1 MKTLAIYALE
11 VLACSGVL
19 LAAYTILLDRR
30 VKFRWCRLYLL
41 ASTAAAALIPLLR
54 IPVWPGQVI
63 VATPTV
69 TAPDLADWTAE
80 VLPDAEAH
88 AITPGHLCLGLYLAG
103 ATLILGIMLWQI
115 FRIRRLRRGAEV
127 TRTGKYRI
135 VRTQQEI
142 ASFSFFRTIYIWAA
156 TPAAEMGAILAHESS
171 HIAHRHSL
179 ERIVM
184 ETMKAALWWNPFVWI
199 AARRLTEAEEFEA
212 DSDVLTSGYDRA
224 EYMQTIFKQLFGYS
238 PEIANGLRNS
248 LTKKRF
254 KMMPTQTK
262 SRHSL
267 LRLAGILP
275 ALIGLLCAFSFT
287 TRAAVIVAPATG
299 TGIETA
305 PGQETQNAGD
315 EKKDKTRSVS
325 IEVPS
330 KDKGALSGAIVQ
342 VIGTTQGTVTD
353 TDGHAEIA
361 VPGGSKLMISYP
373 GYEPAT
379 VDTKQHSQKEASVV
393 VLLRTE
399 NKAASS
405 SNQGAA
411 TTEKQVA
418 VTVLK
423 DGEPLPGAVITI
435 KDTQKGVVTDK
446 SGHAEIYAPQGSIL
460 TVTYVG
466 CKPYL
471 LEVGEAAR
479 QFAGIPLESETPGTP
494 VLSAEIGKPLWV
506 VDGIEVAPDFINK
519 LDPNRIENIT
529 VLKDQSAVATYGQEA
544 RNGVVIITTKGDT
557 ALPARPENAR
567 QEHGKA
573 TTQAEAH
580 DEAIRETGETEDD
593 QPFLIAETMPL
604 FPMQEGG
611 NPGYGDLNTFR
622 AWVQKNIKYPAEAF
636 RNGEQGR
643 VVLSFVVEKDGSVS
657 NIQILQTPG
666 KAFSEETRR
675 VVAASPKWKPGEQ
688 RGEKVRVRYT
698 LPVDFRITAT
708 AQDTKTSENK
718 GSGEEP
724 FLVVDTPPQF
734 NGGDIGEFRR
744 WVQMNVKYPAE
755 ALGKNIYGKVLVTFV
770 IEKDGSVGNAEIF
783 KSPDKSLADEVL
795 RVIGKSPKWTPGKQR
810 GEAVRVKF
818 GMPVDFAVQTSEG
831 ILHDKDTAQ
840 REGDMEEILVVGYG
854 TQKK

>member
-135 VRTQQEI
+135 ARTQQES

-254 KMMPTQTK
+254 KMMTTQTK

-325 IEVPS
+325 IEVRS

-657 NIQILQTPG
+657 NIQIIQTPG
-666 KAFSEETRR
+666 KARSEEKLR
-675 VVAASPKWKPGEQ
+675 VVAASPKWTTGEQ

>member
-69 TAPDLADWTAE
+69 TAPDLA
-80 VLPDAEAH
+80 
-88 AITPGHLCLGLYLAG
+88 LCLGLYLAG

-254 KMMPTQTK
+254 KMMTTQTK

-325 IEVPS
+325 IEVRS